1 MKSTFF
7 GENPIFFGDD
17 IEVNPAMQQ
26 FPLNANASRGRAR
39 PPFRRDQS
47 EWRNPKSID
56 QISGHLLIYCPQKK
70 QTLLESLLCNG
81 TRISV
86 RITRQSDGE

>member
-39 PPFRRDQS
+39 TPFRRDQS

>member
-70 QTLLESLLCNG
+70 QTHIESLLCNG
-81 TRISV
+81 TEI
-86 RITRQSDGE
+86 GEDYSPI